1 MQVYLFFTNHCITT
15 FTFLMY
21 ILVSLEV
28 SFNVS
33 CSFGHDDVNQL
44 WCFEVLI
51 WLKIDYFWKYLRTYK
66 SKKKKKILSNLILTF
81 RGKWESIKHASKTS
95 FFSERSQ
102 EWSQV
107 LNYTGWFKY
116 CFYCSSL
123 LCIYTKP
130 FFHFVDCLCNIAHCY
145 YFKW

>member
-66 SKKKKKILSNLILTF
+66 SKKKKDPFKLDFNLQRKMGVHKTCFENKFFFQKEVRNEVRYLTTLAGSNTAFTALLYYAFIPNLFFILLIVCVT
-81 RGKWESIKHASKTS
+81 
-95 FFSERSQ
+95 
-102 EWSQV
+102 
-107 LNYTGWFKY
+107 
-116 CFYCSSL
+116 
-123 LCIYTKP
+123 
-130 FFHFVDCLCNIAHCY
+130 
-145 YFKW
+145 